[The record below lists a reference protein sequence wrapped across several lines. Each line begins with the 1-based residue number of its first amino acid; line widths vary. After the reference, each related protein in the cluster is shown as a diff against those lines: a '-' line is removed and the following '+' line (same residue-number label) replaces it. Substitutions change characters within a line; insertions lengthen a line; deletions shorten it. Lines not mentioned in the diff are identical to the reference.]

1 MEKFTTTLRNDPN
14 NFTEVE
20 VGDYKQEKFYN
31 QIKLKRWNN
40 ESNFSLRLIQNY
52 PVEFDDREHKFGM
65 VITLK
70 EKVKELSYS
79 LVYKDVQFVKQIRPE
94 EGSIVYMPD
103 ETVNSYVVMK
113 KHSRKNIQ
121 GKTVY
126 GCNRVG
132 DIYAPKAIDDNG
144 DWIYLDQNI
153 VDDVLI
159 IDMDNKWFD
168 TAKYPVKI
176 Y

>member
-1 MEKFTTTLRNDPN
+1 MEKFTTILRNDPN

-52 PVEFDDREHKFGM
+52 PVEFSAGKHRANII
-65 VITLK
+65 ITLK
-70 EKVKELSYS
+70 EKIKTLSYS
-79 LVYKDVQFVKQIRPE
+79 LVHKDVIFIKKTRRE
-94 EGSIVYMPD
+94 NSIVNIPD
-103 ETVNSYVVMK
+103 EAINSYTVMK
-113 KHSRKNIQ
+113 KNYKLNIQ
-121 GKTVY
+121 GKTIY

-132 DIYAPKAIDDNG
+132 DIYAPKAVDDNG
-144 DWIYLDQNI
+144 DFIYLDQNI
-153 VDDVLI
+153 VNDVLI
-159 IDMDNKWFD
+159 VDVDNKWFD
-168 TAKYPVKI
+168 TAKYPIKI